1 MFRSS
6 YQKCSINKGALKN
19 LFYIHFFK
27 ESCRSRSGTFLK
39 RDSNTSAFLL
49 NLLNSK
55 EHLFIHNISCG
66 CFWSYSRSHSF
77 STYAKFSE
85 KLIFLTPLYANVSLS
100 LNHSLSCWFTRYE
113 RLDYWNVLK
122 LYYNKLKNLKKFI
135 IKKMFTTTI
144 PFFRDSILFF
154 IKGSNLQLWLNRLN
168 SDPTEATTHTCFVK
182 IKAVLKNFTKLTGSL
197 F

>member
-1 MFRSS
+1 M
-6 YQKCSINKGALKN
+6 
-19 LFYIHFFK
+19 FYIHFFK
-27 ESCRSRSGTFLK
+27 ESCRSRPATFLQ
-39 RDSNTSAFLL
+39 RDSNKSVFLL

-55 EHLFIHNISCG
+55 EHLFIQNISCG

-85 KLIFLTPLYANVSLS
+85 KLIFLTPWYAHVSLS
-100 LNHSLSCWFTRYE
+100 LNHSLNCWFTRYE
-113 RLDYWNVLK
+113 RLDYWNFLN
-122 LYYNKLKNLKKFI
+122 LYYNKLKKFI

-144 PFFRDSILFF
+144 PFFRDGILFF
-154 IKGSNLQLWLNRLN
+154 IKGSNLQFCLNRLN
-168 SDPTEATTHTCFVK
+168 SDPTEATAHTCFVK